1 MVAGVA
7 VLGAEGVVRLR
18 PVKLLHVVASYLPAT
33 RYGGT
38 IVSVHGLCRALARRG
53 HDVHVFT
60 TSVDGDRHSPVPHG
74 SCVDVDGVSVWHFES
89 RHLRRFYYSPDLKA
103 ALCNRVGSFDAVHT
117 HAVYLWPLWTA
128 ARYAQASG
136 VPYVVSPRGMLEKS
150 LIEKKSLL
158 AKALLIGFIER
169 HTLEGASAVHVTSR
183 READEAAAFGFSLPR
198 MVDIP
203 NGVDL
208 HAEPG
213 RASDRIQQEI
223 DRGPFVLFLGRLNW
237 KKGLDRLVAAL
248 RHAPRVR
255 VIVAGMDQ
263 DGYRAVLQPLIEQLG
278 VAAQVC
284 FVGEVLRDDKA
295 ALLSHAAALVL
306 PSYSENFGN
315 VVVESMAAGR
325 PVVITPE
332 VGMADIV
339 RRADAG
345 MVVDG
350 EPAAIGRALS
360 HLIEDASDADRMGGC
375 GRQYVE
381 RELTWDAVAGRME
394 RLYSEIRS

>member
-1 MVAGVA
+1 
-7 VLGAEGVVRLR
+7 
-18 PVKLLHVVASYLPAT
+18 
-33 RYGGT
+33 
-38 IVSVHGLCRALARRG
+38 
-53 HDVHVFT
+53 
-60 TSVDGDRHSPVPHG
+60 
-74 SCVDVDGVSVWHFES
+74 
-89 RHLRRFYYSPDLKA
+89 
-103 ALCNRVGSFDAVHT
+103 
-117 HAVYLWPLWTA
+117 
-128 ARYAQASG
+128 
-136 VPYVVSPRGMLEKS
+136 
-150 LIEKKSLL
+150 
-158 AKALLIGFIER
+158 
-169 HTLEGASAVHVTSR
+169 
-183 READEAAAFGFSLPR
+183 
-198 MVDIP
+198 
-203 NGVDL
+203 
-208 HAEPG
+208 
-213 RASDRIQQEI
+213 
-223 DRGPFVLFLGRLNW
+223 
-237 KKGLDRLVAAL
+237 
-248 RHAPRVR
+248 
-255 VIVAGMDQ
+255 MDQ

-350 EPAAIGRALS
+350 EPAAIGQALS